1 MDRLRS
7 ASTGNWRS
15 KCKEGPP
22 DFPFSPFVVD
32 IQIYSFLKNMDVTVL
47 RYYTVLISQQDTK
60 HVRTCF
66 GQKNDILKFGAQQNN
81 PLSNTICI
89 GLPRIICHVI

>member
-1 MDRLRS
+1 
-7 ASTGNWRS
+7 
-15 KCKEGPP
+15 
-22 DFPFSPFVVD
+22 
-32 IQIYSFLKNMDVTVL
+32 MDVTVL
-47 RYYTVLISQQDTK
+47 LYYTVLISQQNTK

-89 GLPRIICHVI
+89 YIYMYRSAPNNMSCHLTLSP

>member
-1 MDRLRS
+1 
-7 ASTGNWRS
+7 
-15 KCKEGPP
+15 
-22 DFPFSPFVVD
+22 
-32 IQIYSFLKNMDVTVL
+32 MDVTVL
-47 RYYTVLISQQDTK
+47 LYYTVLISQQNTK

-89 GLPRIICHVI
+89 YIYV